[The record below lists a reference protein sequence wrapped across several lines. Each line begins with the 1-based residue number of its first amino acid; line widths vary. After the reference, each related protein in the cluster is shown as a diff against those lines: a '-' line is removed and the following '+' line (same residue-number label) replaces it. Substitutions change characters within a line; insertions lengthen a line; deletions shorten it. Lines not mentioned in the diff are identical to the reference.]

1 MKKLYMILPLAAIGL
16 SSCGIDGSYTGEM
29 YDPDSRLEAPYDIDW
44 NAAADSVDNVLTSRF
59 MDPEKG
65 TFWIIND
72 NVDPD
77 LSTYAY
83 WPQAHAMDVIVDAYL
98 RIRDTDAERAAE
110 YENYMRLWH
119 QNRAHNYNSPDYY
132 NAYTDDMEW
141 IVMTLLRMY
150 EATNVQE
157 YLTYA
162 KQTYDDWIITRWSD
176 DENGGGIRWS
186 LDAANSKNAC
196 SNGPGAICAMRLY
209 EFTRDEKY
217 LDDAKR
223 IYGWLSAT
231 LYNSSTGAVAD
242 NMSGG
247 NVNGGALSYNQGT
260 FMGAAHMLYKATGDL
275 KYKTEAVK
283 AAEYQMDN
291 MTTDGI
297 MNSETGTAN
306 SDNALFKGIFIR
318 YAVLMANDEE
328 SFDAGFRKEL
338 ADFITHNAITAWT
351 EGIDKS
357 EGSDMF
363 FNYDWT
369 TPYNEFYG
377 YLQPQVSGSTLIE
390 AMTRL

>member
-1 MKKLYMILPLAAIGL
+1 MDRFLFIAAAAL
-16 SSCGIDGSYTGEM
+16 LCATACGREDTYKAGFFTPDTGIESQ
-29 YDPDSRLEAPYDIDW
+29 YDWD
-44 NAAADSVDNVLTSRF
+44 AAADSAVNVLVDRF
-59 MDPEKG
+59 MDKNTG
-65 TFWIIND
+65 TFWTISD
-72 NVDPD
+72 NVDPR
-77 LSTYAY
+77 LSTYNY

-98 RIRDTDAERAAE
+98 RIKDSDPERAGQ
-110 YENYMRLWH
+110 YEKYMASWH
-119 QNRAHNYNSPDYY
+119 KNRANNYNGPDYY

-141 IVMTLLRMY
+141 IVLTLLRMY
-150 EATNVQE
+150 EATGVQE
-157 YLTYA
+157 YFDFA
-162 KQTYDDWIITRWSD
+162 RDTYDKWIITRWTD

-338 ADFITHNAITAWT
+338 ADFISHNAITAWT

>member
-1 MKKLYMILPLAAIGL
+1 MRFFLTLLLAAGMWL
-16 SSCGIDGSYTGEM
+16 SANAQKDATYWNKMADGMSQALIDKFWGANFEGYADRYYFNYGS
-29 YDPDSRLEAPYDIDW
+29 
-44 NAAADSVDNVLTSRF
+44 N
-59 MDPEKG
+59 
-65 TFWIIND
+65 
-72 NVDPD
+72 
-77 LSTYAY
+77 LSNMTTNHY
-83 WPQAHAMDVIVDAYL
+83 WPQAHAMDVLVDAYMRTGEKQYKEL
-98 RIRDTDAERAAE
+98 FPVWWNGAPRYNFAGKMNPKDAWW
-110 YENYMRLWH
+110 NVFV
-119 QNRAHNYNSPDYY
+119 
-132 NAYTDDMEW
+132 DDMEW

-260 FMGAAHMLYKATGDL
+260 FMGAAHLLYKATGDL